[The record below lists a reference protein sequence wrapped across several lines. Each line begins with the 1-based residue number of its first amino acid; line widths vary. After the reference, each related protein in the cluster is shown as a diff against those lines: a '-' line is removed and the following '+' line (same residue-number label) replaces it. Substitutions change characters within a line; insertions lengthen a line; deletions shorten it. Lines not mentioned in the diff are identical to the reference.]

1 MAKKSN
7 KTDPAAEFLKAQGV
21 DPGQFEDVAGLDKLT
36 PDQIKEIAKKASAG
50 DPEARKIAERLVEQG
65 RMEAVSTPVGKQFA
79 VPAETK
85 VQAVGNKPETGTPI
99 TKVEQME
106 AQQELQ
112 RATAKKKAAAKPGV
126 EVPAPDSGVEARKEA
141 KQARAAEGKKLAE
154 SRELEGIA
162 KKPPANA
169 AEAVRAQNFKKGW
182 QRLAKDA
189 QDKMLLQAFGPKVAS
204 LEPSIRAK
212 LGELAMAEY
221 AIQKSGMTTVPD
233 WDDVQASIKNIEG
246 RLRQPSVD
254 VKGITSSV
262 SIAHGK
268 ALNPGGT
275 LKTQMVQLRKPRAGE
290 IGSAKI
296 GETPVAKPKPDL
308 SAEEVSPG
316 FETAKRAQVPANVK
330 NAMGKKSM
338 DKFSREE
345 AAAPAAAAA
354 PTPTPAAAETPAAAA
369 AAADSEAT
377 ARSKKYREATQADPK
392 KYGEGSGL
400 KASSSWTP
408 EQKAARAELRKTL
421 GYPDKFVRRPRGEAA
436 APAAAPAA
444 AEAAPKTKRI
454 TMTDEEKK
462 AWGKAVGADK
472 TKYGKSKS
480 KATPAQ
486 LAARDELAAKIVAG
500 RKTAPAAAAAAA
512 TPAPAASTPA
522 PSAPAAPTAP
532 TAPTAPAAAAT
543 ASTLPNPYGAK
554 GKGPWKPNP
563 ARDTAMLKE
572 RAKKMGF
579 KGAKGL
585 GKAAGVMRFLGPL
598 AAIYGGYQLLDLL
611 KQGTMDEADERRLK
625 AMQALGAVGGG
636 MMQDI
641 DTRSQVQQMQR
652 MVDFAAIQRQKSRD
666 EMQAQFLNDQAL
678 NSLLA
683 GQQASL
689 AALAQPSRPSIAEMM
704 ARM

>member
-65 RMEAVSTPVGKQFA
+65 RMEAVSTPAGKQFA

-126 EVPAPDSGVEARKEA
+126 EVPAADTSDLEAQKANRKQSA
-141 KQARAAEGKKLAE
+141 KEGKNRAASAE
-154 SRELEGIA
+154 AGAELR
-162 KKPPANA
+162 KPPANA

-204 LEPSIRAK
+204 LDASTRAK
-212 LGELAMAEY
+212 LGELAMAEF

-268 ALNPGGT
+268 ALNAGGT
-275 LKTQMVQLRKPRAGE
+275 IKASMVQLRKPRAGE

-316 FETAKRAQVPANVK
+316 FETAKRAQIPDDVRNS
-330 NAMGKKSM
+330 MGKKSV
-338 DKFSREE
+338 DDYGLEE

-354 PTPTPAAAETPAAAA
+354 PTPAPAAAETPAAAA

-392 KYGEGSGL
+392 KYGVGSGL

-421 GYPDKFVRRPRGEAA
+421 GYPDKYVRRPRGEAA

-462 AWGKAVGADK
+462 AWGKAVGANK
-472 TKYGKSKS
+472 TKYGKSKRT
-480 KATPAQ
+480 ATPAQ

-512 TPAPAASTPA
+512 TPAPAAPTPA

-532 TAPTAPAAAAT
+532 TAPAAAAAEVPAAATAAAPEAAAAT
-543 ASTLPNPYGAK
+543 
-554 GKGPWKPNP
+554 
-563 ARDTAMLKE
+563 
-572 RAKKMGF
+572 RA
-579 KGAKGL
+579 GL
-585 GKAAGVMRFLGPL
+585 GSRLAGAAGGAMRFLGPL

-652 MVDFAAIQRQKSRD
+652 MVDLAAIQRQKYRD
-666 EMQAQFLNDQAL
+666 EMQTQFLNDQAL